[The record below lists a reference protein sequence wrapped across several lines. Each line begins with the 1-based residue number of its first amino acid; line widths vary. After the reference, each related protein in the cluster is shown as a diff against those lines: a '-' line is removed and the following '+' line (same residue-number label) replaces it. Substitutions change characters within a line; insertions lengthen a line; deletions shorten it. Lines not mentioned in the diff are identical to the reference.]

1 MCPTARATNEKAE
14 ALSETDDD
22 AIVRS
27 DKIMID
33 WKLVLVS
40 KWI

>member
-14 ALSETDDD
+14 ALRETDDD